1 MLLPSLERVALTIWM
16 GATWSVGYLVAP
28 VLFMQLD
35 DRRLAGQLA
44 GEMFDLVHLIGFVC
58 GALLL
63 LLASQSYGKAVIKA
77 WRAWLLLLMLLLI
90 AVIEFY
96 IRPQMAELKAHDLF
110 SNPQLS
116 AEFAKLHGASSVCY
130 LFNSL
135 LGLVLV
141 IGGVRKPT

>member
-1 MLLPSLERVALTIWM
+1 MLLPCLERVVLTVWM

-58 GALLL
+58 GGLLL
-63 LLASQSYGKAVIKA
+63 LLAFQSHGKAAIKA
-77 WRAWLLLLMLLLI
+77 WRVWVLLLMVLMI

-96 IRPQMAELKAHDLF
+96 IRPQMVELKAQDLF

-116 AEFAKLHGASSVCY
+116 AEFARLHGASSVCY
-130 LFNSL
+130 LVNSL
-135 LGLVLV
+135 FGLMLV
-141 IGGVRKPT
+141 IGGVRKPA